1 MSEGDKET
9 REGDAAHL
17 EDRLPSAPD
26 GYIRWTD
33 LLKALGAVVGIF
45 GACVGG
51 YGFLDRHFDALRVEI
66 RNERVERINAFVRTE
81 SRIDACCSRRVR

>member
-1 MSEGDKET
+1 VSENQET
-9 REGDAAHL
+9 RDGDSSHL

-33 LLKALGAVVGIF
+33 LLKALGAIVGIF

-51 YGFLDRHFDALRVEI
+51 YGFLDRHFDTLRVEI
-66 RNERVERINAFVRTE
+66 RNERVERLNAQTRIE
-81 SRIDACCSRRVR
+81 ERIDACCTVRRR